1 MFGLRNKVAVVT
13 GGAQGNSGMVQKMIY
28 VE

>member
-13 GGAQGNSGMVQKMIY
+13 DGAQVKSGMVQKMIY